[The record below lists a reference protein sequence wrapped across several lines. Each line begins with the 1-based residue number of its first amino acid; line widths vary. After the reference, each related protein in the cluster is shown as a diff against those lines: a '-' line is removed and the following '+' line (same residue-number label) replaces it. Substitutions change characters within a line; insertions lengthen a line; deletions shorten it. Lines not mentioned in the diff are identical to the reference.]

1 MTPDSRRAIEHD
13 VEQVVFRFFHYL
25 DGAEYQKLAA
35 LFAPEGVWHR
45 QGTAL
50 CGPAAVLEAMHARPA
65 GIVTQHL
72 ASNVVVEPSDADH
85 AEATLYL
92 TVFAHTGGPDAKSPA
107 PMELP
112 IQVAIYREKLVRSG
126 DNWRI
131 AEITS
136 QQKFKR

>member
-1 MTPDSRRAIEHD
+1 MTLDSRRAIEHD
-13 VEQVVFRFFHYL
+13 VEKVALRFFHYL
-25 DGAEYQKLAA
+25 DGGDYQKLAA
-35 LFAPEGVWHR
+35 LFAADGVWHR

-50 CGPAAVLEAMHARPA
+50 RGPGAVLEAMHARPA
-65 GIVTQHL
+65 GIVTQHY
-72 ASNVVVEPSDADH
+72 AEH

-92 TVFAHTGGPDAKSPA
+92 AVFAHSGGADAKPPA

-112 IQVAIYREKLVRSG
+112 IQVAIYREKLVRSDDG
-126 DNWRI
+126 WRI

>member
-1 MTPDSRRAIEHD
+1 MTLDSRRAIEHD
-13 VEQVVFRFFHYL
+13 VEKVALRFFHYL
-25 DGAEYQKLAA
+25 DGGDYQKLAA
-35 LFAPEGVWHR
+35 LFAADGVWHR

-50 CGPAAVLEAMHARPA
+50 RGPGAVLEAMHARPA
-65 GIVTQHL
+65 GIVTQHF
-72 ASNVVVEPSDADH
+72 ASNVVVEPSDAEH

-92 TVFAHTGGPDAKSPA
+92 AVFAHSGGADAKPPA

-112 IQVAIYREKLVRSG
+112 IQVAIFREKLVRSDDG
-126 DNWRI
+126 WRI